1 LLVVGEH
8 ALSELPRWAGGRV
21 DSMGCLK
28 LIKLKKNGGQ
38 NLGYDVKK
46 DLVLLDYN
54 KIAKNNGV

>member
-1 LLVVGEH
+1 
-8 ALSELPRWAGGRV
+8 
-21 DSMGCLK
+21 MGCLK

-54 KIAKNNGV
+54 KFAKNNGV